1 MGNCRLGEKNNNSSE
16 QVADNASED
25 LVTQLTEAYVHA
37 VWEAGFE
44 TDTHLSCESTT
55 A

>member
-1 MGNCRLGEKNNNSSE
+1 MTKRGRVKKR
-16 QVADNASED
+16 QQFED
-25 LVTQLTEAYVHA
+25 VLNQCTWDIVTQLTEAYVHA

-44 TDTHLSCESTT
+44 TYTHLSCESTT